1 MDLWRQLELDGRCEG
16 AIELIVAIFRLAV
29 ADYLGHSYSHDGC
42 APTRRTKSRF
52 RPHAA
57 AFLSG
62 PWAAF
67 LADQIGLDS
76 TAIWREV
83 KRLEQLSSPTA
94 QPRIAA

>member
-1 MDLWRQLELDGRCEG
+1 MDGRGEG

-42 APTRRTKSRF
+42 APIRRTKSRF
-52 RPHAA
+52 RSHAA

-67 LADQIGLDS
+67 FADQIGLDS
-76 TAIWREV
+76 KALLREV
-83 KRLEQLSSPTA
+83 QRLEQVA
-94 QPRIAA
+94 MQGIAA